1 MANVE
6 TEYDNALRS
15 HLTTIKRTNNLRKN
29 NLRLELNEIVRDLP
43 MEMRRK
49 LTTFVLNAFEEWEDD
64 VWNNAN
70 SFGRIA
76 RLCLKQTLG
85 NPDADG

>member
-1 MANVE
+1 MNPE

-29 NLRLELNEIVRDLP
+29 NLRLELNEIVKNLP
-43 MEMRRK
+43 VQEKRR

-70 SFGRIA
+70 AFGRIA
-76 RLCLKQTLG
+76 RLCLKQSLG
-85 NPDADG
+85 DADADG